1 MSFKKAVKSVAKE
14 RSNSIS
20 SRGKNSGI
28 SLPDA
33 KQRIKE
39 LETEVSELKNRLD
52 QLRRAKLQTIVK
64 KENNYIGGKEGEVSP
79 SLSLTSDKD
88 EKPEKIEPP
97 VIQPLPPIAPPP
109 PSTPKNRDFPGERL
123 KYEAMLQ
130 KLKDANNKLIE
141 ERDAL
146 HVRYQGQF
154 EECKK
159 AMLKDLNMLKQ
170 THFDEMKSM
179 AERYA
184 EVAKVQKNAVGT
196 YKNKIVS
203 TCEDEVGRLKETIE
217 KLKSENRRVGELHAI
232 QQAECTAL
240 ESQVEELLLQ
250 LSIKEANWCELEEK
264 LKQEIQASW
273 GERYQQWMVAT
284 EKKIEELRAT
294 NEFLKKTLDE
304 QSATRRTSTE

>member
-1 MSFKKAVKSVAKE
+1 MSFKKAVKTVARTE

-20 SRGKNSGI
+20 SRGKLPSI
-28 SLPDA
+28 TLPDA

-79 SLSLTSDKD
+79 ALSLTSDKD
-88 EKPEKIEPP
+88 EAPQKIEPA
-97 VIQPLPPIAPPP
+97 VVLPLPPIAPPP
-109 PSTPKNRDFPGERL
+109 TSPPKNRDFPGERL
-123 KYEAMLQ
+123 KYEAML
-130 KLKDANNKLIE
+130 KKVRDANDKLVE

-179 AERYA
+179 SERYA
-184 EVAKVQKNAVGT
+184 EVAKAQKGAVGK
-196 YKNKIVS
+196 YKNQIVS
-203 TCEDEVGRLKETIE
+203 TCEDEVTRLKELLE
-217 KLKSENRRVGELHAI
+217 KLKSEHRRVSEEHAI
-232 QQAECTAL
+232 KSAQCTDL
-240 ESQVEELLLQ
+240 ESQVEELVMQ

-294 NEFLKKTLDE
+294 NEYLKNTLDE
-304 QSATRRTSTE
+304 QSQNRRAQ